1 METTQTPSTKP
12 ASPTSSNASENCR
25 RLPCGHR
32 RGAGFVVVIA
42 LAAGLIGGYVGKT
55 FAHGPAGFMGGMM
68 GGGPMAMN
76 ATIDPARV
84 DAQIERMMKH
94 VAVELD
100 ATPAQREK
108 LAAIAKAT
116 AKELLPLRAK
126 VQEARKQAAALAGAP
141 TVDRAAL
148 EKLRA
153 EQIALADTVSKRLT
167 QALADAGE
175 VLTPQQR
182 QKIAERMQARQQG
195 HGFWHR
201 G

>member
-1 METTQTPSTKP
+1 METPKTPSTSN
-12 ASPTSSNASENCR
+12 SPNTQQTSSDNCR

-42 LAAGLIGGYVGKT
+42 LAAGLIGGYVGKS
-55 FAHGPAGFMGGMM
+55 FAHGPMGGFM
-68 GGGPMAMN
+68 GGGPMAMG
-76 ATIDPARV
+76 AEMDPARV
-84 DAQIERMMKH
+84 DAQIDRMMKH

-116 AKELLPLRAK
+116 AKDLLPLRSK
-126 VQEARKQAAALAGAP
+126 LQDARKQAATLAGAP

-148 EKLRA
+148 EKLRV
-153 EQIALADTVSKRLT
+153 EQLALADTVSKRLT

-182 QKIAERMQARQQG
+182 QKIAEHMNARQSG
-195 HGFWHR
+195 RGFWHR